1 MPQDESLV
9 NLTITS
15 PANLLVKRVR
25 ALAQRKQRRAEGAF
39 FVEGIRPVWLAVEHG
54 AALETLIVAP
64 DLLSSEAA
72 QQLVAQQQ
80 QAGARVA
87 QVSRSVFERIAE
99 RDNPSGLA
107 AIVRTSQRTIDDL
120 AVGPGS
126 LFVALHEVGN
136 PGNLGTIIRTVDAV
150 GGAGVILLGE
160 ATDPYHPTAVKA
172 SMGTLFS
179 VPVVSATTTE
189 LLGWCQQHT
198 VSVYPTADQAE
209 VVYWAVQYQLPA
221 LLLFGSEGQG
231 LPPELLA
238 RGSAIRIP
246 MQGSADSLNLSVA
259 AGVLLYEVKRQ
270 LSAKVG

>member
-1 MPQDESLV
+1 VPQDESLV

-25 ALAQRKQRRAEGAF
+25 ALAQRKQRRTEGAF

-54 AALETLIVAP
+54 AVLETLIVAP

-80 QAGARVA
+80 QAGGRVA

-231 LPPELLA
+231 LPPALLA
-238 RGSAIRIP
+238 RGPAIRIP

-270 LSAKVG
+270 LSARVG